1 MTVVW
6 LTGRPASGKTT
17 LARALV
23 AALVEAGVHATLIDS
38 DEARAVL
45 TPTPRYDDDERALV
59 YRAIAYLARRLAD
72 EGVVP
77 VVAAT
82 AHDAHLRAIARAI
95 APELLLVHVDCPLAV
110 CEARDPKGLY
120 ARARRSP
127 EGHLPGVHV
136 PYQPPDDAV
145 MTVNGALPLEG
156 AVVSSLVAKIRQDL
170 REQAHGLRRPH
181 AWRA

>member
-17 LARALV
+17 LARRLV
-23 AALVEAGVHATLIDS
+23 AALTEASIPATLVDS
-38 DEARAVL
+38 DEVRAVL

-82 AHDAHLRAIARAI
+82 AHDAHLRSIARAI
-95 APELLLVHVDCPLAV
+95 APDLVLVHVDCPLAV

-120 ARARRSP
+120 ARARRSA

-136 PYQPPDDAV
+136 PYEVPDDATF
-145 MTVNGALPLEG
+145 TVNGALPLEG
-156 AVVSSLVAKIRQDL
+156 AVVSSLVDQIRQ
-170 REQAHGLRRPH
+170 GLRAEAQGLRQPH